1 MPTADYYFSSI
12 KPNPIVIPPHSQNN
26 DTVSKKQQQPED
38 PIPEDPSPLRPGET
52 RVYPSAIATTK
63 TPVLDLTNT
72 TVTSELDLC
81 AAFYSLNLCLS
92 ETQRETPG
100 REEPITK

>member
-12 KPNPIVIPPHSQNN
+12 QPDPVVIPPCPENN
-26 DTVSKKQQQPED
+26 DMVSTKQHQSED

-52 RVYPSAIATTK
+52 RVYPTAIATNK

-72 TVTSELDLC
+72 TVTSKLDLC
-81 AAFYSLNLCLS
+81 EAFHSLNLCS
-92 ETQRETPG
+92 S
-100 REEPITK
+100 EPITK